1 MPNGVDHEFI
11 HRKLT
16 KFLKKIY
23 HLGVKKERQIEK
35 SISTFKH
42 VQSGNR
48 LRSQWQ
54 ILAISYRK
62 KKKGGNSEA
71 KPRFYK
77 VEPRFYRVE
86 PRAMAN
92 SSQGV
97 GLSPKQ

>member
-1 MPNGVDHEFI
+1 MPNGVDHEFT

-23 HLGVKKERQIEK
+23 QLGVKKERQIEK
-35 SISTFKH
+35 SISTIKH
-42 VQSGNR
+42 VVRKQAKKSA
-48 LRSQWQ
+48 QWQ

-62 KKKGGNSEA
+62 KKKRWGAGNSGA

-77 VEPRFYRVE
+77 VEPK
-86 PRAMAN
+86 AMAN

>member
-54 ILAISYRK
+54 PYLTEK
-62 KKKGGNSEA
+62 KKGNSEA

-77 VEPRFYRVE
+77 VEPRFCRVE

>member
-1 MPNGVDHEFI
+1 M
-11 HRKLT
+11 KLT

-62 KKKGGNSEA
+62 KKKKGVTQRQNQDST
-71 KPRFYK
+71 RW
-77 VEPRFYRVE
+77 
-86 PRAMAN
+86 
-92 SSQGV
+92 SQDSTGWSQE
-97 GLSPKQ
+97 LWQTAHREWD